1 MTTDVGTQPWY
12 KQLSGTQGRAFW
24 AAWLGYALDGFD
36 FVLITYALTN
46 IAKDFQLTLVE
57 ASTLIS
63 AAFITR
69 WLGGAVVGSIA
80 DKVGRKKAMII
91 GIWLY
96 AVGTFLCGFS
106 WNYWSLFAFR
116 LIVGLGMAGEY
127 SASATYVLESWP
139 KHLRNRASAFLL
151 SGYTVGSIIVSL
163 IYPYIITHFSW
174 RALFYLG
181 IIPVFLTIYMRA
193 NLPESTDWNNAQK
206 AGKNSEGVSF
216 FRLLTPR
223 WLPVFLVMTFFIFSA
238 FMLSWPIQS
247 LMPTYLK
254 SIGYD
259 PNGVGQVMFIANF
272 GYLLGT
278 IFSGFLGDWV
288 GTRNS
293 YIYMWLISLLLI
305 IPVFIIG
312 KSSILL
318 LGILACLLQFTSS
331 GISGLHPKYL
341 AEHFAVDIRGVGV
354 GVSYNVGALGGALAP
369 IIGTLLAQNTSMGI
383 SLATLTFGW
392 TLIAVLIVALNLGQ
406 RVSHQANEVAA
417 EFNSENPAEGSDT
430 AEIAG

>member
-1 MTTDVGTQPWY
+1 
-12 KQLSGTQGRAFW
+12 
-24 AAWLGYALDGFD
+24 
-36 FVLITYALTN
+36 
-46 IAKDFQLTLVE
+46 
-57 ASTLIS
+57 
-63 AAFITR
+63 
-69 WLGGAVVGSIA
+69 
-80 DKVGRKKAMII
+80 
-91 GIWLY
+91 
-96 AVGTFLCGFS
+96 VGTFLCGLS

-151 SGYTVGSIIVSL
+151 SGYTVGSIIVAL
-163 IYPYIITHFSW
+163 IYPYIVTHFGW
-174 RALFYLG
+174 RALFYVG
-181 IIPVFLTIYMRA
+181 ILPVLVTLYMRG
-193 NLPESTDWNNAQK
+193 NLPESADWDK
-206 AGKNSEGVSF
+206 ARKEGKQSSGVSF
-216 FRLLTPR
+216 FRLLTPQ
-223 WLPVFLVMTFFIFSA
+223 WLPVFIVMTFFIFSA

-288 GTRNS
+288 GTRRS
-293 YIYMWLISLLLI
+293 YIYMWLASLVLI

-318 LGILACLLQFTSS
+318 LGILACLLLFTSN

-341 AEHFAVDIRGVGV
+341 AEHFALDVRGVGV

-369 IIGTLLAQNTSMGI
+369 IIGTALAGRI
-383 SLATLTFGW
+383 SLGASLAVLCFVW
-392 TLIAVLIVALNLGQ
+392 TLIAVLLVALNLGK
-406 RVSHQANEVAA
+406 RVSRQANAVAA
-417 EFNSENPAEGSDT
+417 EFNGDVSETSSD
-430 AEIAG
+430 EMEVAG